1 IADDA
6 LVVKVIATTTDGVH
20 NLYNTEANNYI
31 GSQDDGFYTVNSHIN
46 FNLVAADKA
55 KVTLSISKAG
65 WATLILPFNAE
76 IPEGITVYASKQL
89 NEESVA
95 LDKVE
100 SIVANTPYLIS
111 GTEGTYKFS
120 GYGLAYKNSYED
132 ENGLFVGTYVD
143 YTTVGGEYVLQ
154 KPGDVVAFYCVGES
168 AKPTVKAYRCY
179 LTAPAN
185 GIKAFF
191 FGDEVTGING
201 VDTADAE
208 IEAIYTI
215 NGTRVNNLQKG
226 LNIVKMSNGKTQK
239 VYVK

>member
-1 IADDA
+1 M
-6 LVVKVIATTTDGVH
+6 
-20 NLYNTEANNYI
+20 
-31 GSQDDGFYTVNSHIN
+31 
-46 FNLVAADKA
+46 
-55 KVTLSISKAG
+55 
-65 WATLILPFNAE
+65 
-76 IPEGITVYASKQL
+76 TVYAS
-89 NEESVA
+89 ER
-95 LDKVE
+95 VE
-100 SIVANTPYLIS
+100 GELVKLTEVGSIVANTPYLIK
-111 GTEGTYKFS
+111 GTGEYTFS
-120 GYGLAYKNSYED
+120 GYGLADKDEYKD
-132 ENGLFVGTYVD
+132 GKGLFVGTYVD

-154 KPGDVVAFYCVGES
+154 KHGDVVAFYCVGES

-185 GIKAFF
+185 EIKAFF

-201 VDTADAE
+201 VDAADTE